1 MVSVTLTQVNSVV
14 SNGFQTVSTASAA
27 SIIPVQIFTFD
38 YQTNKFSHTATLF
51 DILNYPTSPTPGQAY
66 YRLAAVTQIFAN
78 IQDAENNITA
88 MQQRVASLVTLY
100 SSYES
105 SFPGTE
111 INTYTG

>member
-1 MVSVTLTQVNSVV
+1 MVSITLTQVNTVV
-14 SNGFQTVSTASAA
+14 PSGFQTVSTASDP

-38 YQTNKFSHTATLF
+38 YQTNTFSHTATLF
-51 DILNYPTSPTPGQAY
+51 DLLNFPTSPTPGQAY
-66 YRLAAVTQIFAN
+66 YRLASVTQVFSN

-105 SFPGTE
+105 SFPSTAV
-111 INTYTG
+111 NTYTG